1 MMKIEYDKDVDAAY
15 IYLTDSKI
23 KSAKTVELNENIILD
38 YDREGKIIGV
48 EVLQAS
54 VVLSKKVLA
63 EAGKE

>member
-63 EAGKE
+63 EARKD

>member
-54 VVLSKKVLA
+54 VVLSKKVSRSHP
-63 EAGKE
+63 AG

>member
-1 MMKIEYDKDVDAAY
+1 MRIEYDKDVDAAY
-15 IYLTDSKI
+15 IYLTDARV
-23 KSAKTVELNENIILD
+23 KSVKTVELNENIILD

-63 EAGKE
+63 EARKD

>member
-1 MMKIEYDKDVDAAY
+1 MMRIEYDKDVDAAY
-15 IYLTDSKI
+15 IYLTDARV
-23 KSAKTVELNENIILD
+23 KSVKTVELNENIILD